1 MSETLWNPFSR
12 NCPSRG
18 LLDRIGDRWTVLVI
32 GALDVGPQRFSQLQT
47 TVDGVSQKMLSQTLR
62 SMEPDGLVTRTV
74 YPEVPPRV
82 EHELTALG
90 RTLQIPL
97 AALTEWSTEHMSA
110 VLDARTEYDARSGG
124 A

>member
-32 GALDVGPQRFSQLQT
+32 GALDVGPQRFPQLQT

>member
-82 EHELTALG
+82 EYALTPKGEAL
-90 RTLQIPL
+90 IPL
-97 AALTEWSTEHMSA
+97 VDDMRTYGKRWLADEAKPVATAA
-110 VLDARTEYDARSGG
+110 
-124 A
+124 